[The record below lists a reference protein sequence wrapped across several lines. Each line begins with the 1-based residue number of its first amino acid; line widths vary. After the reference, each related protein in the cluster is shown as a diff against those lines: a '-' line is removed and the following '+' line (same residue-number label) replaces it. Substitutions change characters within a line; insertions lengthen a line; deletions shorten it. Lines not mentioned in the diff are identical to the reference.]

1 MPRVKLYV
9 VLAVALIALTEL
21 TMLLTPEREAV
32 LIAAGVMAA
41 IGVLGVRW
49 AMTRVQDGYD
59 DSHARDPAESLRRW
73 LVRTET
79 LIARAETT
87 RTDWDKH
94 LRPMLARQFELATGQ
109 RKSKDANAFEAT
121 AEMVFG
127 TELWQWVDP
136 DNVSRTGNHEPG
148 PGREVLDEL
157 LQRLERI

>member
-1 MPRVKLYV
+1 MKLYV

-21 TMLLTPEREAV
+21 VMLLTPQREAV
-32 LIAAGVMAA
+32 LVAAGLMAA
-41 IGVLGVRW
+41 LGVLGVRW
-49 AMTRVQDGYD
+49 VMTRGLDGYD

-87 RTDWDKH
+87 RADWDKH

-109 RKSKDANAFEAT
+109 RKGKDARAFEAT

-127 TELWQWVDP
+127 ADLWPWVDP
-136 DNVSRTGNHEPG
+136 DNVSRTGINEPG
-148 PGREVLDEL
+148 PGRAVLDEL